1 MILNKINRL
10 IKYKDQRNVRDRCN
24 KINGFA
30 TRIFINSWKQNIN
43 FMVEKGFV
51 IYFKRDKIYRK
62 Y

>member
-1 MILNKINRL
+1 MLEI
-10 IKYKDQRNVRDRCN
+10 VAN